1 MTHLADKIC
10 KVASEEEGLSQ
21 KDIPH
26 YRAQLDNE
34 WQIKEEKLER
44 KFHLQDL
51 SEALNYTQKITEIVE
66 REGHHPEIHLNY
78 GEARIIFSTKE
89 VAGLHE
95 NDFIMAAKIDKLW
108 KQHQSSSN

>member
-1 MTHLADKIC
+1 MTHLTDKIC
-10 KVASEEEGLSQ
+10 KVASEGEDLSE

-26 YRAQLDNE
+26 YRAQINSD

-51 SEALNYTQKITEIVE
+51 SEALDYTQKISDLVD
-66 REGHHPEIHLNY
+66 REGHHPEINISY
-78 GEARIIFSTKE
+78 GETTLTFSTNE
-89 VAGLHE
+89 VEGLHE